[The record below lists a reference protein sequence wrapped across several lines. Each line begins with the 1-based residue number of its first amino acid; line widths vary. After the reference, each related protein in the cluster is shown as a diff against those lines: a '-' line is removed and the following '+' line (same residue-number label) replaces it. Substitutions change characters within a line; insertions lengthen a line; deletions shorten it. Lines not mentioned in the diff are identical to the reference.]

1 MGTADRLATSADAQV
16 LLDGSHTSK
25 ISIPQTNLQGAV
37 AWTRDTL
44 RVSDGLIK
52 VNDTV
57 IAELDS
63 LVADLRANPLPVE
76 AMYAADFH
84 LPHSQVMMAQAKEVL
99 EHGVGF
105 VIIDR
110 LPMERYSVDE
120 ARTVYWLLSQM
131 VARPVAQNW
140 EGKLLYDVRDLG
152 KPPGNGVRPD
162 ITNAEQNFHTDNSY
176 NICPPDYVSLL
187 CVRPAMEGGV
197 SSIVSFYSVFNA
209 LRQRHPD
216 LVPRLFQPYVFD
228 RQREHAPGD
237 PKLIAHPLVQAE
249 GTRTVFR
256 LSHRHVVTG
265 YQMLGKEMDAESA
278 AALETLEAIMRES
291 EFARE
296 FFFEPGQIQ
305 IVDNKR
311 CGHRRTGFVD
321 YDEFERKRY
330 LVRLWLRDEG
340 RRFYN
345 G

>member
-1 MGTADRLATSADAQV
+1 MGTAERLATRMDAQI
-16 LLDGSHTSK
+16 LLDGSHTSR
-25 ISIPQTNLQGAV
+25 ISIPEADLHGTI

-44 RVSDGLIK
+44 KDSDGLIK
-52 VNDTV
+52 VVDGV
-57 IAELDS
+57 IAELDG
-63 LVADLRANPLPVE
+63 LVHDLRANPLPVE

-84 LPHSQVMMAQAKEVL
+84 LPHSQAMMAQAKQIL
-99 EHGVGF
+99 EDGVGF

-110 LPMERYSVDE
+110 LPIERYSVDE

-140 EGKLLYDVRDLG
+140 AGKLLYDVRDLG

-176 NICPPDYVSLL
+176 NLCPPDYVSLL

-209 LRQRHPD
+209 LRQRHPE
-216 LVPRLFQPYVFD
+216 LVARLFQPYVFD

-237 PKLIAHPLVQAE
+237 PELIAHPLVQSD
-249 GTRTVFR
+249 GQRTVFR

-265 YQMLGKEMDAESA
+265 YQMLGKEMDEESA
-278 AALETLEAIMRES
+278 AALETLESVMREPM
-291 EFARE
+291 FARE

-321 YDEFERKRY
+321 YDEFGRKRH
-330 LVRLWLRDEG
+330 LVRLWLRDAG

>member
-63 LVADLRANPLPVE
+63 LEADLRANPLPVE

-120 ARTVYWLLSQM
+120 ARTVYWLLS
-131 VARPVAQNW
+131 
-140 EGKLLYDVRDLG
+140 
-152 KPPGNGVRPD
+152 PGG
-162 ITNAEQNFHTDNSY
+162 
-176 NICPPDYVSLL
+176 
-187 CVRPAMEGGV
+187 
-197 SSIVSFYSVFNA
+197 SFIS
-209 LRQRHPD
+209 
-216 LVPRLFQPYVFD
+216 
-228 RQREHAPGD
+228 
-237 PKLIAHPLVQAE
+237 
-249 GTRTVFR
+249 
-256 LSHRHVVTG
+256 
-265 YQMLGKEMDAESA
+265 
-278 AALETLEAIMRES
+278 
-291 EFARE
+291 
-296 FFFEPGQIQ
+296 GQI
-305 IVDNKR
+305 
-311 CGHRRTGFVD
+311 
-321 YDEFERKRY
+321 
-330 LVRLWLRDEG
+330 VRV
-340 RRFYN
+340 N
-345 G
+345 GGSVR